1 MDSKNLSFLDDFSND
16 YRINTIH
23 ILKDG
28 KEADFA
34 IEDIFDKEK
43 FDYFIGVT
51 YSISPGFVNKYL
63 KDFTSS
69 ELVIGIDNDYIKD
82 SINRL
87 AKHLKEN
94 ILKQIQG
101 DPIKFFD
108 DLDIRSKFNLNR
120 GALKVWISPSY
131 IIHSKFYL
139 LWNDKGDKRLILGSA
154 NLSNRAFDKD
164 SMQFENILILDDSS
178 YFDSYMAYYRE
189 SLSKVLTDYIPKEIK
204 KINARNFK
212 NISSIDEI
220 TSDEVFIISNED
232 LANIKQKAVLDII
245 EDVKDKIAIGIC
257 KDSVIGELDD
267 IESDRSMKK
276 KAEKREAE
284 AEQEAFEISK
294 ELINK
299 RTKKPTLYSKEDI
312 RKKVRKRVEKISVK
326 EAEVRSDI
334 ERVELYSKRDL
345 RNSKKDKTGLLV
357 RSSINSKKFISFGK
371 KASPEDLAR
380 SLKYLNDYMK
390 GFESYANS
398 YTDDY
403 GKRIFESIL
412 CIFTAPFIYELRDQI
427 EIVENRLDIPQ
438 FIFIGG
444 EAGSG
449 KSSLLAI
456 MSKLTGIN
464 EGGFYQWKDLLGIK
478 KNGQKVDRINTLQ
491 GWISGENVNPILID
505 EIDNEFFTNE
515 KYGREFIVTT
525 SNLCIRNNNPY
536 PIMIGTTN
544 TKSYALPKEARR
556 RSYYLII
563 DRVLKKSKESAS
575 LYKNIYESIDN
586 TLFLDFCYRMALRL
600 ESEDAYKRDIYNE
613 DNNFD
618 FLYNSREILKEYYE
632 EADLPLPRYFP
643 EKKYNDDTEANKEK
657 WKNLYRGSRDLF
669 VYDEET
675 GNLFVNI
682 SQLNESYRT
691 YGASTGQIYADAL
704 PQEVC
709 VGSVHGVVNI
719 ELDTAKFLAWIE
731 VENPFARKKS
741 FFERLFGNQESF
753 RL

>member
-1 MDSKNLSFLDDFSND
+1 MESKNLSFLDDFRND
-16 YRINTIH
+16 YKINTIH

-28 KEADFA
+28 KEVDFA

-43 FDYFIGVT
+43 FDHFIGVT

-63 KDFTSS
+63 KDFKSC

-94 ILKQIQG
+94 IFRQIQG
-101 DPIKFFD
+101 DPIKFYD
-108 DLDIRSKFNLNR
+108 DLDITSKFNLDR
-120 GALKVWISPSY
+120 GALKIWISPTY

-164 SMQFENILILDDSS
+164 SMQFENIIILDDSS
-178 YFDSYMAYYRE
+178 YFDAYMTYYKDC
-189 SLSKVLTDYIPKEIK
+189 LSKVLTDYIPKEIK
-204 KINARNFK
+204 KINAKNFK

-220 TSDEVFIISNED
+220 TADEVFIISNED
-232 LANIKQKAVLDII
+232 LSNIKQKAVLDIV
-245 EDVKDKIAIGIC
+245 EDVKDKIALGIC
-257 KDSVIGELDD
+257 KDSVIGQLDN
-267 IESDRSMKK
+267 IESDRSIKK
-276 KAEKREAE
+276 KDGKREDE
-284 AEQEAFEISK
+284 LEQEVFELSK

-299 RTKKPTLYSKEDI
+299 RTKEPTLNSKENI
-312 RKKVRKRVEKISVK
+312 RKKVRKRIEKISVK

-345 RNSKKDKTGLLV
+345 RNSKKDTTGLIV
-357 RSSINSKKFISFGK
+357 RSGINSDHFIPFGK

-390 GFESYANS
+390 GFETYANS

-412 CIFTAPFIYELRDQI
+412 CIFTAPFIYELREQI

-449 KSSLLAI
+449 KSSLLSI

-464 EGGFYQWKDLLGIK
+464 EGGFYQWKDLLGTK
-478 KNGQKVDRINTLQ
+478 GNGQKVERIQTLQ

-515 KYGREFIVTT
+515 KYGREFIVST
-525 SNLCIRNNNPY
+525 SNLCIRRDNPY

-563 DRVLKKSKESAS
+563 DRILKKSQESAT

-600 ESEDAYKRDIYNE
+600 ESEEAYKWETYNE

-618 FLYNSREILKEYYE
+618 FLYNSREIFKEFYE

-643 EKKYNDDTEANKEK
+643 ETKYNDDTEANKEK

-669 VYDEET
+669 VYDKET

-719 ELDTAKFLAWIE
+719 ELNTEKFLEWIE
-731 VENPFARKKS
+731 VENPYIRKKS
-741 FFERLFGNQESF
+741 LFERIFGD
-753 RL
+753 

>member
-1 MDSKNLSFLDDFSND
+1 MESRNLSFLDDVSDDFKIS
-16 YRINTIH
+16 TLH

-28 KEADFA
+28 EEVDLA
-34 IEDIFDKEK
+34 IEEIFDKDT
-43 FDYFIGVT
+43 FDHLIGVT
-51 YSISPGFVNKYL
+51 YSISPSFVNKYL
-63 KDFTSS
+63 IDFASC

-94 ILKQIQG
+94 ILDQIQG
-101 DPIKFFD
+101 EPIKFYD
-108 DLDIRSKFNLNR
+108 ELAMKAKFNLDR
-120 GALKVWISPSY
+120 GALKVWVSASHL
-131 IIHSKFYL
+131 IHSKFYL
-139 LWNDKGDKRLILGSA
+139 LWNDRGDKRLVLGSA
-154 NLSNRAFDKD
+154 NLSQRAFDKA

-178 YFDSYMAYYRE
+178 HFDTYMAYYRD
-189 SLSKVLTDYIPKEIK
+189 SLSKVLTDYIPKDLK
-204 KINARNFK
+204 KLNAKTFK

-220 TSDEVFIISNED
+220 SADEVFIISND
-232 LANIKQKAVLDII
+232 QVANIKEKAVVDII
-245 EDVKDKIAIGIC
+245 EDVKDKISLGIC
-257 KDSVIGELDD
+257 EDSLISQLDNID
-267 IESDRSMKK
+267 SDRAAQKRDEKMKAD
-276 KAEKREAE
+276 AEEVS
-284 AEQEAFEISK
+284 FELAK

-299 RTKKPTLYSKEDI
+299 RKNEPALYSKETI
-312 RKKVRKRVEKISVK
+312 SKKVRKKVEKISVR
-326 EAEVRSDI
+326 EVENTSAI
-334 ERVELYSKRDL
+334 ERVELFSKRDL
-345 RNSKKDKTGLLV
+345 RNSRKDMTGLFV
-357 RSSINSKKFISFGK
+357 RSSLNSNNLIPFGK
-371 KASPEDLAR
+371 KASQEDLAR
-380 SLKYLNDYMK
+380 SLKCLNNYMK

-412 CIFTAPFIYELRDQI
+412 CIFTSPFIYELRDKI

-449 KSSLLAI
+449 KSSLLSI

-464 EGGFYQWKDLLGIK
+464 EGGFYQWKDLLGTRG
-478 KNGQKVDRINTLQ
+478 NSQKRDRIDNLLD
-491 GWISGENVNPILID
+491 WIRGENVNPILVD
-505 EIDNEFFTNE
+505 EIDNEFFTTE
-515 KYGREFIVTT
+515 KYGKEFIVST
-525 SNLCIRNNNPY
+525 SNLSIRRNNPY

-563 DRVLKKSKESAS
+563 DRILRKSQESADF
-575 LYKNIYESIDN
+575 YKDIYESIDN

-600 ESEDAYKRDIYNE
+600 ESEEDYKWDIYTE

-618 FLYNSREILKEYYE
+618 FLYNSREIFKDYYE
-632 EADLPLPRYFP
+632 KADLPLPRYFP

-675 GNLFVNI
+675 GHLFVNI

-731 VENPFARKKS
+731 VENPYARKKS
-741 FFERLFGNQESF
+741 FIKWILGE
-753 RL
+753 

>member
-1 MDSKNLSFLDDFSND
+1 MDTKNLSFLDDSDDDSKIF
-16 YRINTIH
+16 TIH

-28 KEADFA
+28 KEVDLA
-34 IEDIFDKEK
+34 IEEIFDK
-43 FDYFIGVT
+43 DTYDHFIGVT
-51 YSISPGFVNKYL
+51 YSISPAFVNKYL
-63 KDFTSS
+63 SDFDFCD
-69 ELVIGIDNDYIKD
+69 LVIGIDSDYIKD

-94 ILKQIQG
+94 ILDQIQG
-101 DPIKFFD
+101 DPIKFYD
-108 DLDIRSKFNLNR
+108 DLDMRAKFNLDR
-120 GALKVWISPSY
+120 GALSVRVSASH

-139 LWNDKGDKRLILGSA
+139 LWNDRGDKRLVLGSA
-154 NLSNRAFDKD
+154 NLSQRAFDKA
-164 SMQFENILILDDSS
+164 SMQFENIIILDDSS
-178 YFDSYMAYYRE
+178 YFDAYMAYYRE
-189 SLSKVLTDYIPKEIK
+189 SLSKVLTNYIPKQLK
-204 KINARNFK
+204 KINAKTFK

-220 TSDEVFIISNED
+220 SADEVFIISND
-232 LANIKQKAVLDII
+232 QVADIKEKAVVELI
-245 EDVKDKIAIGIC
+245 EDVKDKIGLGIC
-257 KDSVIGELDD
+257 EDSLISQLDNID
-267 IESDRSMKK
+267 SDRSVQKRDEKMKDD
-276 KAEKREAE
+276 AEEV
-284 AEQEAFEISK
+284 AFELAK

-299 RTKKPTLYSKEDI
+299 RKKEPELYSKDTI
-312 RKKVRKRVEKISVK
+312 SKKVRKKVEKISVK
-326 EAEVRSDI
+326 EVENTSDI
-334 ERVELYSKRDL
+334 ERVELFSKRDL
-345 RNSKKDKTGLLV
+345 RNSRKNMTGLFV
-357 RSSINSKKFISFGK
+357 RSSLNSNNLLPFGK
-371 KASPEDLAR
+371 KASPEDLVR
-380 SLKYLNDYMK
+380 SLKCLNNYMK

-412 CIFTAPFIYELRDQI
+412 CIFTSPFIYELRDKV

-449 KSSLLAI
+449 KSSLLSI

-464 EGGFYQWKDLLGIK
+464 EGGFYQWKDLLGTRGNSK
-478 KNGQKVDRINTLQ
+478 KRDRIDNLHA
-491 GWISGENVNPILID
+491 WISGENVNPILVD
-505 EIDNEFFTNE
+505 EIDNEFFTTE
-515 KYGREFIVTT
+515 KYGKEFIVST
-525 SNLCIRNNNPY
+525 SNLSIRRDKPY

-563 DRVLKKSKESAS
+563 DRILRKSQESADF
-575 LYKNIYESIDN
+575 YKNIYESIDN
-586 TLFLDFCYRMALRL
+586 TLFLDFCYRMGLRL
-600 ESEDAYKRDIYNE
+600 ESEEDYKWDTYTE

-618 FLYNSREILKEYYE
+618 FLYNSREIFRDYYE

-719 ELDTAKFLAWIE
+719 ELITAKFLDWIE
-731 VENPFARKKS
+731 VKNPYTRKKS
-741 FFERLFGNQESF
+741 FFERIFGGLES
-753 RL
+753 

>member
-1 MDSKNLSFLDDFSND
+1 MDPKNLSFLDDSDDDSKIF
-16 YRINTIH
+16 TIH

-28 KEADFA
+28 KEVDLA
-34 IEDIFDKEK
+34 IEEIFDK
-43 FDYFIGVT
+43 DTYDHFIGVT
-51 YSISPGFVNKYL
+51 YSISPAFVNKYL
-63 KDFTSS
+63 SDFDFCD
-69 ELVIGIDNDYIKD
+69 LVIGIDSDYIKD

-94 ILKQIQG
+94 ILDQIQG
-101 DPIKFFD
+101 DPIKFYD
-108 DLDIRSKFNLNR
+108 DLDMRAKFNLDR
-120 GALKVWISPSY
+120 GALSVRVSVSH

-139 LWNDKGDKRLILGSA
+139 LWNDRGDKRLVLGSA
-154 NLSNRAFDKD
+154 NLSQRAFDKA
-164 SMQFENILILDDSS
+164 SMQFENIIILDDSS
-178 YFDSYMAYYRE
+178 YFDAYMAYYRE
-189 SLSKVLTDYIPKEIK
+189 SLSKVLTNYIPKELK
-204 KINARNFK
+204 KINAKTFK

-220 TSDEVFIISNED
+220 SADEVFIISNGQVAD
-232 LANIKQKAVLDII
+232 IKEKAVVELI
-245 EDVKDKIAIGIC
+245 EDVKDKIGLGIC
-257 KDSVIGELDD
+257 EDSLICQLDNID
-267 IESDRSMKK
+267 SDRSVQKRDEKMKDD
-276 KAEKREAE
+276 AEEV
-284 AEQEAFEISK
+284 AFELAK

-299 RTKKPTLYSKEDI
+299 RKKEPELYSKDTI
-312 RKKVRKRVEKISVK
+312 SKKVRKKVEKISVK
-326 EAEVRSDI
+326 EVENTSDI
-334 ERVELYSKRDL
+334 ERVELFSKRDL
-345 RNSKKDKTGLLV
+345 RNSRKNMTGLFV
-357 RSSINSKKFISFGK
+357 RSSLNSNNLLPFGK
-371 KASPEDLAR
+371 KASPEDLVR
-380 SLKYLNDYMK
+380 SLKCLNNYMK

-412 CIFTAPFIYELRDQI
+412 CIFTSPFIYELRDKV

-449 KSSLLAI
+449 KSSLLSI

-464 EGGFYQWKDLLGIK
+464 EGGFYQWKDLLGTRGNSK
-478 KNGQKVDRINTLQ
+478 KRDRIDNLQ
-491 GWISGENVNPILID
+491 AWISGENVNPILVD
-505 EIDNEFFTNE
+505 EIDNEFFTTE
-515 KYGREFIVTT
+515 KYGKEFIVSA
-525 SNLCIRNNNPY
+525 SNLSIRRDNPY

-563 DRVLKKSKESAS
+563 DRILRKSQESADF
-575 LYKNIYESIDN
+575 YKNIYESIDN
-586 TLFLDFCYRMALRL
+586 TLFLDFCYRMGLRL
-600 ESEDAYKRDIYNE
+600 ESEEDYKWDTYTE

-618 FLYNSREILKEYYE
+618 FLYNSREIFRDYYE

-719 ELDTAKFLAWIE
+719 ELITAKFLDWIE
-731 VENPFARKKS
+731 VENPYTRKKS
-741 FFERLFGNQESF
+741 FFERIFGG
-753 RL
+753 